1 MVKAGPDGRPA
12 YRERDSDLHPLL
24 EEEVGALLSQTT
36 VTVWHNRLYSVVRA
50 EPRAERQPKTK

>member
-1 MVKAGPDGRPA
+1 
-12 YRERDSDLHPLL
+12 LHPLL